1 MSARILAVLLA
12 ASAAAWGAD
21 RAFDRVV
28 KGIESRYGTRR
39 MHIPLMGLANFVV
52 KVGHPAGAS
61 GFKLA
66 VFQDLA
72 SSAEY
77 GDQADLDRLMDSIGK
92 DGLHP
97 LIRVRSR
104 RSGEST
110 YIFTGEAGKST
121 TMLIA
126 TFQRREATVIQVKV
140 TMDTLMQ
147 TIAHP
152 ETAGKSFGVKDPWWD
167 R

>member
-1 MSARILAVLLA
+1 MRARLLAVFLA
-12 ASAAAWGAD
+12 ASAGAWGAD

-28 KGIESRYGTRR
+28 KGVESHYGTQR

-61 GFKLA
+61 GFRLA
-66 VFQDLA
+66 VFQDLD

-77 GDQADLDRLMDSIGK
+77 GDQSDLDRLMDSIGT
-92 DGLHP
+92 GSLHP

-104 RSGEST
+104 RNGEST

-126 TFQRREATVIQVKV
+126 TFQRREATVIEVKV
-140 TMDTLMQ
+140 NMDTLMQ
-147 TIAHP
+147 MIANP
-152 ETAGKSFGVKDPWWD
+152 ETAGKAFGVKDPWWD

>member
-1 MSARILAVLLA
+1 MRARLLSVLLV

-21 RAFDRVV
+21 REFDQLV
-28 KGIESRYGTRR
+28 KGIETHYGTSR
-39 MHIPLMGLANFVV
+39 MHIPLMGAANLVV
-52 KVGHPAGAS
+52 KVAHAAGTS

-66 VFQDLA
+66 VFQNLD

-77 GDQADLDRLMDSIGK
+77 GDQADLDRLMDRLGTGS
-92 DGLHP
+92 LHP

-104 RSGEST
+104 RDGEST

-121 TMLIA
+121 RMLIA
-126 TFQRREATVIQVKV
+126 TFQRREATVVEV
-140 TMDTLMQ
+140 TVNMDTLME

-152 ETAGKSFGVKDPWWD
+152 ETAGKAFGVTDPSWD
-167 R
+167 Q